1 MGSQPRPAG
10 PRLAVQEKNR
20 YNQNG
25 FWRKSMSKEIKKK
38 STPRESP
45 EQRAARWQRLVFII
59 LSLMIILAMVLSV
72 VSTL

>member
-1 MGSQPRPAG
+1 
-10 PRLAVQEKNR
+10 
-20 YNQNG
+20 
-25 FWRKSMSKEIKKK
+25 MSKEIKKK

-45 EQRAARWQRLVFII
+45 EQRATRLQRLVFII

>member
-1 MGSQPRPAG
+1 
-10 PRLAVQEKNR
+10 
-20 YNQNG
+20 
-25 FWRKSMSKEIKKK
+25 MSKEIKKK

-45 EQRAARWQRLVFII
+45 EQRAARLQRLVFII